1 MKAIISRSTDTFER
15 HRIKIIALNMLLFF
29 SLSALAQNYQQHYKI
44 YDTRKKQLISLQDII
59 TDAGKADVLFF
70 GEEHNDSIGHLLE
83 KEILLRLNE
92 AYPGKVT
99 LSLEMFQTDVQSV
112 LNEYLWDV
120 IGEKN
125 FITEARAWKNY
136 KDYRPLIEY
145 SKLNRLDVIAA
156 NTPSRY
162 TNSVSRLG
170 LAVLNKL
177 PADARTFLP
186 HLPID
191 TATGRYYQKF
201 TDVMGKHGMGALK
214 IYQSQNLWD
223 ATMAGSIHSYHRK
236 NRKNKIFH
244 INGRFHSDEKL
255 GTYARLIAQSPK
267 LRALNISCFYDES
280 FKKPDWSKF
289 VGLGDYVIVTDGGVK
304 KTY

>member
-1 MKAIISRSTDTFER
+1 MKTIIYKLTKTFR
-15 HRIKIIALNMLLFF
+15 RQGMKIIGLSLLIFF
-29 SLSALAQNYQQHYKI
+29 SLTSIAQSYQQHYKI
-44 YDTRKKQLISLQDII
+44 YDTRKKQLASLQDII
-59 TDAGKADVLFF
+59 NDAGKADVLFF

-83 KEILLRLNE
+83 KEILQRLNE

-145 SKLNRLDVIAA
+145 SKSNRLDVIAA

-162 TNSVSRLG
+162 TNSVTRNGLG
-170 LAVLNKL
+170 VLNKL
-177 PADARTFLP
+177 PADARGYLP
-186 HLPID
+186 PLPID
-191 TATGRYYQKF
+191 TATGRYHKKF
-201 TDVMGKHGMGALK
+201 MDLLGEHGMGPMK

-223 ATMAGSIHSYHRK
+223 ASMAGSIFNYKRK
-236 NRKNKIFH
+236 HKNKKIFH

-255 GTYARLIAQSPK
+255 GTYARLKKLSPK
-267 LRALNISCFYDES
+267 LRTLNISCFYDES
-280 FKKPDWSKF
+280 FKNPDWSKF
-289 VGLGDYVIVTDGGVK
+289 VGLGDYVIVTDAGVK
-304 KTY
+304 RTY

>member
-1 MKAIISRSTDTFER
+1 MTNTFHR
-15 HRIKIIALNMLLFF
+15 HRIKIIALNLLLFF
-29 SLSALAQNYQQHYKI
+29 SLTSLAQSYQQHYKI
-44 YDTRKKQLISLQDII
+44 YDTRKKELISLQDIVN
-59 TDAGKADVLFF
+59 DAGKADVLFF

-92 AYPGKVT
+92 TYPGKVT

-125 FITEARAWKNY
+125 FLSEARAWKNY

-145 SKLNRLDVIAA
+145 SKLNRLDIIAA
-156 NTPSRY
+156 NTPARY

-170 LAVLNKL
+170 LTALNKL
-177 PADARTFLP
+177 PAHARTYLP
-186 HLPID
+186 QLPID

-201 TDVMGKHGMGALK
+201 IDLLGKHGMGALK

-223 ATMAGSIHSYHRK
+223 ASMAGSVFTYNRKHRK
-236 NRKNKIFH
+236 KKIFH

-255 GTYARLIAQSPK
+255 GTYARLKDHSPK
-267 LRALNISCFYDES
+267 LRALSISCLYDES
-280 FKKPDWSKF
+280 FKNPDWSKF
-289 VGLGDYVIVTDGGVK
+289 AGLGDYVIITDPGVK